1 MGARS
6 NCTDANDAGLE
17 NAMHVLT
24 FLTYSISNTDSI
36 YFAVILTYSGERFPR
51 LNELDHVEC

>member
-17 NAMHVLT
+17 NATHVLT
-24 FLTYSISNTDSI
+24 FLAYSNTDSI
-36 YFAVILTYSGERFPR
+36 YFAVILTYSGGRFPR